1 MSYISDRHRVE
12 ICLPAQM
19 MLACAIAGIS
29 PENQEKEDFKSFKAD
44 LVAASWD
51 IVTDMTQKDRHKV
64 LNRVMKL
71 NQSLADNFL
80 KDDKD
85 DIPKLA
91 LIQFHCIR
99 FIIEDHYLQY
109 EEDSPFGRGV
119 VTFMNAIDHHASE
132 PKVNASAIKQARK
145 MLKFLQQQ
153 GYYPGVEPN
162 D

>member
-1 MSYISDRHRVE
+1 MYMKERNRVE

-44 LVAASWD
+44 LIAASWEVVD
-51 IVTDMTQKDRHKV
+51 GMLERDRHKV

-71 NQSLADNFL
+71 NQSLADAFL

-91 LIQFHCIR
+91 LIQFHTIR
-99 FIIEDHYLQY
+99 FIIEDGYLQY
-109 EEDSPFGRGV
+109 EADSPLGRGIE
-119 VTFMNAIDHHASE
+119 TFMSAIDHHAAE
-132 PKVNASAIKQARK
+132 PKLNASAIKQARK
-145 MLKFLQQQ
+145 MLKFLQDQ
-153 GYYPGVEPN
+153 GYYPGVVPN
-162 D
+162 DD